1 MPAEPRL
8 ASDDELPAVARLFG
22 AAFVDDP
29 MVTWPFPG
37 DFGLDGATELFDILL
52 SSGYGPLGVVWV
64 VDDVQAAAV
73 WLPPD
78 EAARFLD
85 IESATRE
92 ALRPLT
98 DDGGARYD
106 RFWDWLGGHVPAQDC
121 WFLDIVA
128 VDRRAR
134 GRGLGKSLILHGRQ
148 RAHAAGQSAFLETS
162 QAGNVPIYE
171 HLGFHV
177 AAEETAPDGG
187 PTIWFMRSDPPT

>member
-1 MPAEPRL
+1 MSSEPRL

-22 AAFVDDP
+22 AALVHDP
-29 MVTWPFPG
+29 MVTWPFPP
-37 DFGLDGATELFDILL
+37 DFGREGATALFDILL
-52 SSGYGPLGVVWV
+52 RSGYGPLGVIWV
-64 VDDVQAAAV
+64 VDDVRGAAV

-78 EAARFLD
+78 EAARFLE

-106 RFWDWLGGHVPAQDC
+106 RFWDWLGGHIPAEDC

-128 VDRRAR
+128 VDPRAR
-134 GRGLGKSLILHGRQ
+134 GHGLGKSLVVHGRQ

-162 QAGNVPIYE
+162 QAGNVPMYE